1 MASLTSHA
9 HKAADNP
16 WLERLTRA
24 GLVGYGVL
32 HLLFAWLV
40 LRIAFGGAPAD
51 GDQSGALHALAAKP
65 FGSALIVIL
74 VIGLTAMVVWQIFEA
89 SIGHRGER
97 GRHRVYERLA
107 SAGRAAFYTYLAWT
121 GIKVLRGKNKSTAD
135 LQEEASQD
143 LMVSSGGRLTVAV
156 IGVLVA
162 AIGAGLAVYGL
173 TRKFEKHLMTSR
185 MTAQVRDLIRRLGEI
200 GYTAKGAA
208 YGTAGV
214 LLVMAAVTYDSDKA
228 RGLDA
233 ALRAM
238 AAQTYGTWM
247 LVITAVGIAAYG
259 LFSVVQARYR
269 KV

>member
-1 MASLTSHA
+1 LTSHA

-24 GLVGYGVL
+24 GLIGYGAL

-40 LRIAFGGAPAD
+40 LRIAFGTAPAD
-51 GDQSGALHALAAKP
+51 GDQSGALHTLAGKP
-65 FGSALIVIL
+65 YGAALIVAL
-74 VIGLTAMVVWQIFEA
+74 VAGLIAMTIWQIFEA
-89 SIGHRGER
+89 SIGHRDQR

-121 GIKVLRGKNKSTAD
+121 GIKVLKGKNKSTAD
-135 LQEEASQD
+135 LQEQASQD
-143 LMVSSGGRLTVAV
+143 LMVSSGGRFAVAAIGVTVAV
-156 IGVLVA
+156 
-162 AIGAGLAVYGL
+162 IGAGLAVYGL
-173 TRKFEKHLMTSR
+173 TRKFEKHLKTSR
-185 MTAQVRDLIRRLGEI
+185 MTAQVRQTIRRLGEI

-208 YGTAGV
+208 YGAAGV
-214 LLVMAAVTYDSDKA
+214 LLVVAAVNYDPDKA

-238 AAQTYGTWM
+238 AAQAYGTWM
-247 LVITAVGIAAYG
+247 LVVTAIGIAAYG